1 MPEIRVFA
9 DLLGI
14 TRYFACS
21 MPSSTTQPISMYR
34 KPVHFP
40 LMTNGRCVVAYEI
53 SSSDYEGS
61 EDQQSVNGTVV
72 AGAKQSLKQK

>member
-21 MPSSTTQPISMYR
+21 MPSSTTQPISMFR
-34 KPVHFP
+34 EPVHFL
-40 LMTNGRCVVAYEI
+40 LMTNLMADV
-53 SSSDYEGS
+53 
-61 EDQQSVNGTVV
+61 
-72 AGAKQSLKQK
+72 